1 MSMLNEMPPQIFCTD
16 NETFEFRQIKDI
28 ITWVVPNKPNTGLWT
43 SSALTDSPFL
53 SPWQEWCANNDYHCG
68 VHHFSLIPK
77 TNLKVFEPDS
87 LSDLRTIEPELP
99 ILPPSIDFAW
109 YAREGYNGFH
119 VSDRIL
125 NLPSDDIHP
134 FHGWDCESTVWF
146 NYDWISSIKKI
157 SCIPRFSMLY
167 SEHKLCMK

>member
-1 MSMLNEMPPQIFCTD
+1 MSILTEMPPQIFCTD

-68 VHHFSLIPK
+68 VHHFTLIPK

-87 LSDLRTIEPELP
+87 LSELRTIEPELP

-109 YAREGYNGFH
+109 YAREGYDGFH

-146 NYDWISSIKKI
+146 NYDWIARI
-157 SCIPRFSMLY
+157 
-167 SEHKLCMK
+167 EKLS

>member
-77 TNLKVFEPDS
+77 TNLKVFDPDS
-87 LSDLRTIEPELP
+87 LSELRTIEPELP

-109 YAREGYNGFH
+109 YAREGYDGFH

-125 NLPSDDIHP
+125 NLPSDAIHP

>member
-1 MSMLNEMPPQIFCTD
+1 MLNEMPPQIFCTD

-68 VHHFSLIPK
+68 VYHFSLIPK

>member
-146 NYDWISSIKKI
+146 NYDWISSFKKI